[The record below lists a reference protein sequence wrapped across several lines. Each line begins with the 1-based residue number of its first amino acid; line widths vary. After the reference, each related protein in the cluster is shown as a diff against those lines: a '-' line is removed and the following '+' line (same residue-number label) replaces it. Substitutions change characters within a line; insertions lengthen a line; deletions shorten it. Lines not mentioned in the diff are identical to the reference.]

1 MSPTMNVSPNVGEPK
16 TAREELLEPRRQA
29 ESEKTTFARCECYR
43 CKGGIEFESSAF
55 QEKFRTNLAIFG
67 QGVQCPHC
75 GRITSIYLNH
85 KPVKVVA
92 ASISKT

>member
-1 MSPTMNVSPNVGEPK
+1 MSLTMSPNVGEPK
-16 TAREELLEPRRQA
+16 TAIREELPETRHPAEP
-29 ESEKTTFARCECYR
+29 EKTPFARCECYR

-75 GRITSIYLNH
+75 GRTTSIYLHH
-85 KPVKVVA
+85 KPIKVA
-92 ASISKT
+92 IAGISKT